1 MHFTQVYLNEI
12 KILLYGFRILFSHI
26 RKNFRCVTSD
36 DLTFRSSA
44 NKSEDEPKPKAKKK
58 VRIKTVAM
66 RRRIRHKP
74 VELER
79 AVSLDTLAK
88 DQR

>member
-1 MHFTQVYLNEI
+1 MN
-12 KILLYGFRILFSHI
+12 S
-26 RKNFRCVTSD
+26 RCVTSD
-36 DLTFRSSA
+36 DLTFQSSA
-44 NKSEDEPKPKAKKK
+44 TKSEDEPKPKAKKK
-58 VRIKTVAM
+58 VRIKTAAM

-79 AVSLDTLAK
+79 AVSLDTLAR